1 MYNDTC
7 GSTSESEMAQASK
20 IVFLFFYI
28 AINQVYLNI
37 LFEM

>member
-20 IVFLFFYI
+20 IVFLFFLYSYKLGI
-28 AINQVYLNI
+28 FKHTV
-37 LFEM
+37 